1 MSASA
6 TSMHEWFGN
15 VRDSVSAQLDEIHPS
30 AARACRGYLAE
41 MEDAIA
47 RGDNAKLNRLLRLVQ
62 NTIADELE
70 CQEDK
75 ERSAYEPGYVPRCM
89 R

>member
-1 MSASA
+1 LP
-6 TSMHEWFGN
+6 
-15 VRDSVSAQLDEIHPS
+15 R
-30 AARACRGYLAE
+30 YLAE

-70 CQEDK
+70 CEEDK

>member
-6 TSMHEWFGN
+6 TSMQEWFGAF
-15 VRDSVSAQLDEIHPS
+15 RDSVSSQLDEIHPS

-70 CQEDK
+70 CEEDK